1 MDIINKNYQDEFDFD
16 QSINNDRK
24 RAKLNDNIIDE
35 YLSIRNDDLF
45 SRLIEKLSFSIIYI
59 ENILTKD
66 WLDILFNSLIL
77 YKLNFIIIRDNYD
90 LERDPF
96 IYFIKNLGINFY
108 DKKSKDESQI
118 NNQLSLQLFFYYFLK
133 EKKIDKY
140 QSLDSF
146 LESYPNFRDI
156 FNYSSSSHN
165 LITLISYANCF
176 DLLKILKKPNANKGF
191 FINIATLIVEGK
203 FVKNITGGGQTLKAN
218 QVCTIFHQETGVL
231 ISSKKRKETKKYNEN
246 TVKNIISDKKVFI
259 FSEDRNTNNSLSLWW
274 NKSRNKKKIYNLPL
288 RKRSISF
295 P

>member
-1 MDIINKNYQDEFDFD
+1 MDIINKNYQDEFNFD

-66 WLDILFNSLIL
+66 WLDILFNSLNL

-96 IYFIKNLGINFY
+96 IYFIKNLFLNFY

-118 NNQLSLQLFFYYFLK
+118 NKQLSLQLFFYYFLK

-146 LESYPNFRDI
+146 LESYPNFRDLP
-156 FNYSSSSHN
+156 NYSSSHN
-165 LITLISYANCF
+165 LVTLISYANCF
-176 DLLKILKKPNANKGF
+176 DLLKILKKPNSNKGF

-246 TVKNIISDKKVFI
+246 TVKNIISDKEVFV
-259 FSEDRNTNNSLSLWW
+259 FPEDGNTNNSLSLWW
-274 NKSRNKKKIYNLPL
+274 NNFTIKKKFYNLPL
-288 RKRSISF
+288 RDRSISF